1 MYIYI
6 YINVKNM
13 MFELK
18 SKLFKNVNRISYVIL
33 TKEIIMYF

>member
-18 SKLFKNVNRISYVIL
+18 SKLFKNVNRISNVIL